1 MSCPD
6 KNLCQEQIAFQGRIV
21 AGATHEFQNHLA
33 VIKEYSGLINDLLNG
48 KQADGKQVIKRCREI
63 TANINE
69 RANRAAALADALNR
83 FAHRGDAAV
92 SAFRINDAVED
103 LIALLQRFAAQHN
116 IALEAKYGGRVAELM
131 NNPSLLQYLV
141 FLLTAPLIEALGEG
155 GKVTL
160 STSAAKDKTPVIE
173 IKAEGTTSS
182 LADTGPAPEFL
193 KDYLNEL
200 AATLSLDTTRKKIR
214 KYTLSIPSLTETR
227 QIR

>member
-48 KQADGKQVIKRCREI
+48 KQADGKRVIKRCSEI
-63 TANINE
+63 TATINE
-69 RANRAAALADALNR
+69 RANRAAVLADALNR

-92 SAFRINDAVED
+92 SAFRINDAVKD
-103 LIALLQRFAAQHN
+103 LIVLLQRFASQHN
-116 IALEAKYGGRVAELM
+116 IALEAKYGRRLAEVI

-141 FLLTAPLIEALGEG
+141 FLLTAPLIESLGEG

-160 STSAAKDKTPVIE
+160 STSAGKDKSPEIE

-182 LADTGPAPEFL
+182 LADTGPAPEIF
-193 KDYLNEL
+193 KECLNQL
-200 AATLSLDTTRKKIR
+200 AGNFSLDTAKKKIR
-214 KYTLSIPSLTETR
+214 KYTLSIPSLAETR

>member
-6 KNLCQEQIAFQGRIV
+6 KNLCQGQIAFQGRIV

-33 VIKEYSGLINDLLNG
+33 VIKEYGGLINDLLNG
-48 KQADGKQVIKRCREI
+48 KQANGKRVIKRCREI
-63 TANINE
+63 SANINE
-69 RANRAAALADALNR
+69 RANRAAVLADALNR

-116 IALEAKYGGRVAELM
+116 IALEAKYGGRVAEVI

-141 FLLTAPLIEALGEG
+141 FLLTAPLIDALGEG

-193 KDYLNEL
+193 KECLNEL
-200 AATLSLDTTRKKIR
+200 AATLSLDAAKKKIR
-214 KYTLSIPSLTETR
+214 KYTLSIPSLAETR